1 MSKLSV
7 SAQPDW
13 RRRFVRA
20 VWATHNNSP
29 AVRKALAGVAASAEG
44 RALNVG
50 SGDTRLGVHVIGV
63 DVRRTPATDVVA
75 DAGALPFASSAF
87 GLVVSQE
94 MVEHVED
101 PFLAVREMARVLARG
116 GRIYLQAPFVIG
128 YHPGPEDYWRF
139 SRAGLGRLLAQAGL
153 QPERIERAVAAG
165 TGFYRILVEFLAGG
179 VGRVVPALY
188 LPAKGAVSLLCFPLK
203 WLDPLLDGGAQADRI
218 AGGYFAIG
226 RKPL

>member
-1 MSKLSV
+1 
-7 SAQPDW
+7 
-13 RRRFVRA
+13 
-20 VWATHNNSP
+20 
-29 AVRKALAGVAASAEG
+29 
-44 RALNVG
+44 
-50 SGDTRLGVHVIGV
+50 VHVIGV